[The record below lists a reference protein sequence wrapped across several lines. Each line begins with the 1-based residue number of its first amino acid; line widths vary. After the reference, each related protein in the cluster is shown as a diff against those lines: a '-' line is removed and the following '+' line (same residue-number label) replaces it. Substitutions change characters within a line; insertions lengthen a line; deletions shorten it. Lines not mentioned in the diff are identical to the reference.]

1 MGHGNTHKGFRLRGA
16 IPSERKFIRGV
27 SEKQLLSYA
36 ETKWAALVYRE
47 IRRRLIRQRG
57 AKAWH

>member
-1 MGHGNTHKGFRLRGA
+1 MGHGNTHKGFRLLGA

-27 SEKQLLSYA
+27 SEKQLLAYA
-36 ETKWAALVYRE
+36 ETKWAALADRE
-47 IRRRLIRQRG
+47 IRRRLKRQRG

>member
-1 MGHGNTHKGFRLRGA
+1 MGNGNTHKGFRLHGA
-16 IPSERKFIRGV
+16 MQSERKFIRSV

-36 ETKWAALVYRE
+36 ETKWAALADRE
-47 IRRRLIRQRG
+47 IRRRLKRQRG